1 MTPEMISTEE
11 LARRWQ
17 MHPKTLSNW
26 RVQGRGPVYVK
37 LGGRNATVLY
47 RLVDIEAYERAG
59 MRDPKKARQA

>member
-1 MTPEMISTEE
+1 MHDQMISTEE
-11 LARRWQ
+11 LAQRWR

-47 RLVDIEAYERAG
+47 RLADIEAYERAG
-59 MRDPKKARQA
+59 LRSPQKAAQ